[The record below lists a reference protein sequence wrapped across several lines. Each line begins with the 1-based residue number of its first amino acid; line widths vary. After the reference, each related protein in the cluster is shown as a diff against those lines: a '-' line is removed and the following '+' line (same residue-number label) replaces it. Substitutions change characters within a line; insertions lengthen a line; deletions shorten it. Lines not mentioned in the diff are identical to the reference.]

1 MYFDAAQD
9 ANEQWEERS
18 QEVIECCSARLVML
32 FFTERDRRILNTCE
46 AQEKLFKWNL
56 RRDGGTTGTAHQR
69 CLYRYC
75 WSRQDVGETESTE
88 LISAKAKL

>member
-56 RRDGGTTGTAHQR
+56 RRDGGTTGTAHQ
-69 CLYRYC
+69 
-75 WSRQDVGETESTE
+75 
-88 LISAKAKL
+88 